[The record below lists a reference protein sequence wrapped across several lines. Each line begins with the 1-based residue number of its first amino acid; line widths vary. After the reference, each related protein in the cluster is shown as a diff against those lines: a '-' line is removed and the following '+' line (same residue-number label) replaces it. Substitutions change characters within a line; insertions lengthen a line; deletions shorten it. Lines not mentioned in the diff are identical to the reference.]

1 MRMLASLLLCWVTS
15 LGAAEDRAISA
26 AETAYAK
33 GDYATAVEQ
42 WSEEALKEG
51 VTAGRLSAL
60 GNAEWRL
67 GRKGR
72 AMVCW
77 ERALLLDPF
86 DPVALA
92 GIRHA
97 LNAGGTERPTFTWT
111 ENYAAFLTAD
121 VWLILA
127 TLSFWIAFLCIVVP
141 RLRRRSASEGNH
153 RARVISLTLLVLCMP
168 GLWGCR
174 VLSAR
179 AVVRKTEISLRLTP
193 TQFGEPL
200 SGVAE
205 GDVVRTGRPFN
216 GHVRVTTADGKTGWL
231 RAGEIETVRGAGL
244 PADLDQKAA
253 P

>member
-1 MRMLASLLLCWVTS
+1 MRSLSCLLLCWLTA
-15 LGAAEDRAISA
+15 LAAAETAPSA

-33 GDYATAVEQ
+33 GDFATAVEK
-42 WSEEALKEG
+42 WSDEARAEG
-51 VTAGRLSAL
+51 VSAGLLSAL

-77 ERALLLDPF
+77 ERALLLDPR

-97 LNAGGTERPTFTWT
+97 LNAGGAERPAMTWS
-111 ENYAAFLTAD
+111 EDYASFLTAD
-121 VWLILA
+121 AWLIVA
-127 TLSFWIAFLCIVVP
+127 TVAFWVALLCAVVP
-141 RLRRRSASEGNH
+141 RLRGRSASEWNH
-153 RARVISLTLLVLCMP
+153 RTRLIALTLLALCVP
-168 GLWGCR
+168 GLWGSR
-174 VLSAR
+174 SLSAR
-179 AVVRKTEISLRLTP
+179 AVIRKPDVSLRLTP

-200 SGVAE
+200 NGVAE

-216 GHVRVTTADGKTGWL
+216 GHVRVTTADGKTGWV
-231 RAGEIETVRGAGL
+231 RAGEIESVRGAGL

>member
-1 MRMLASLLLCWVTS
+1 MRFLACLLLCWLAP
-15 LGAAEDRAISA
+15 LGAADDRAIST

-33 GDYATAVEQ
+33 GDYATAIEK
-42 WSEEALKEG
+42 WSEEARIEG
-51 VTAGRLSAL
+51 VTAGRLAAL

-86 DPVALA
+86 DPVATA

-97 LNAGGTERPTFTWT
+97 LNAGGTDRPAFTWT
-111 ENYAAFLTAD
+111 EDYAAILTAD
-121 VWLILA
+121 AWLILA
-127 TLSFWIAFLCIVVP
+127 TLSFWIAFLCIIVP
-141 RLRRRSASEGNH
+141 RLRRRAASEANH
-153 RARVISLTLLVLCMP
+153 RARVISLTLLVLCIP
-168 GLWGCR
+168 GLWGSR
-174 VLSAR
+174 ELSAR

-200 SGVAE
+200 NSVAE
-205 GDVVRTGRPFN
+205 GDVVRTGRPLN

-231 RAGEIETVRGAGL
+231 RAGEIEAVRGVGL

>member
-1 MRMLASLLLCWVTS
+1 MRSLACLLLCWVTS
-15 LGAAEDRAISA
+15 LGAAEDRAVSA

-33 GDYATAVEQ
+33 GDYATAVEK
-42 WSEEALKEG
+42 WSEEARTEG

-77 ERALLLDPF
+77 ERALLLDPR

-97 LNAGGTERPTFTWT
+97 LNAGGTERPAFTWT
-111 ENYAAFLTAD
+111 EDYASFLTAD
-121 VWLILA
+121 AWLILA
-127 TLSFWIAFLCIVVP
+127 TVSFWVAFLCVIVP
-141 RLRRRSASEGNH
+141 RLRRRSATEANH
-153 RARVISLTLLVLCMP
+153 RARVIALTLLALCIP
-168 GLWGCR
+168 GLWGSR
-174 VLSAR
+174 LLSDR
-179 AVVRKTEISLRLTP
+179 AVIRKTEISLRLTP
-193 TQFGEPL
+193 TQYGEPL
-200 SGVAE
+200 NAVAE

-231 RAGEIETVRGAGL
+231 RAGEIESVRGPGL

>member
-1 MRMLASLLLCWVTS
+1 MRSFACLLLCWAAS
-15 LGAAEDRAISA
+15 LAAAPAPSA
-26 AETAYAK
+26 AEAAYAK
-33 GDYATAVEQ
+33 GDFATAVEK
-42 WSEEALKEG
+42 WSEEARAEG

-77 ERALLLDPF
+77 ERALLLDPR

-97 LNAGGTERPTFTWT
+97 LNAGGTERPAPTWS

-121 VWLILA
+121 AWLLLA
-127 TLSFWIAFLCIVVP
+127 VLSFWVAFLCVVVP
-141 RLRRRSASEGNH
+141 RLRRRPASEANH
-153 RARVISLTLLVLCMP
+153 RSRLVALTLLALCLP
-168 GLWGCR
+168 GLWGSR
-174 VLSAR
+174 TLDAR

-193 TQFGEPL
+193 TQLGESL
-200 SGVAE
+200 DAVAE

-216 GHVRVTTADGKTGWL
+216 GHVRVTTAAGKTGWL
-231 RAGEIETVRGAGL
+231 RAGEIESVRGPGL

>member
-1 MRMLASLLLCWVTS
+1 MRSFACVLFFWAATS
-15 LGAAEDRAISA
+15 GAVGATPTAAEA
-26 AETAYAK
+26 AYAK

-42 WSEEALKEG
+42 WSEAARTEG
-51 VTAGRLSAL
+51 VSAGLLSAL

-77 ERALLLDPF
+77 ERALLLDPR

-97 LNAGGTERPTFTWT
+97 LDAGGTERPALTWS
-111 ENYAAFLTAD
+111 ENYAALLTAD
-121 VWLILA
+121 AWLILA
-127 TLSFWIAFLCIVVP
+127 SLSFWVAFLCVIIP
-141 RLRRRSASEGNH
+141 RLRRRSASETNH
-153 RARVISLTLLVLCMP
+153 RTRMIALTLLALCIP
-168 GLWGCR
+168 GLWGSR
-174 VLSAR
+174 SLSDR
-179 AVVRKTEISLRLTP
+179 AVVRRTEISLRLTP

-200 SGVAE
+200 HAVAE

-216 GHVRVTTADGKTGWL
+216 GHVRATTADGKTGWL
-231 RAGEIETVRGAGL
+231 RTGEIEAVRGAGL

>member
-1 MRMLASLLLCWVTS
+1 MRSLACLLLCCLAT
-15 LGAAEDRAISA
+15 LAAAEAAPSA
-26 AETAYAK
+26 GETAYAK
-33 GDYATAVEQ
+33 GDYATAVEK
-42 WSEEALKEG
+42 WSEEARTDGASDGL
-51 VTAGRLSAL
+51 LSAL

-77 ERALLLDPF
+77 ERALLLDPR

-97 LNAGGTERPTFTWT
+97 LNAGGTERPAMTWA
-111 ENYAAFLTAD
+111 ENYASFLTAD
-121 VWLILA
+121 AWLLCA
-127 TLSFWIAFLCIVVP
+127 TAAFWAALLCVLVP
-141 RLRRRSASEGNH
+141 RLRRRSASEWNH
-153 RARVISLTLLVLCMP
+153 RTRVIALTLLALCVP
-168 GLWGCR
+168 GLWGSR
-174 VLSAR
+174 SLSAR
-179 AVVRKTEISLRLTP
+179 AVVRKADVSLRLTP

-200 SGVAE
+200 NGVAE

-216 GHVRVTTADGKTGWL
+216 GHVRVTTADGKTGWV
-231 RAGEIETVRGAGL
+231 RAGEIESVRGAGL

>member
-1 MRMLASLLLCWVTS
+1 
-15 LGAAEDRAISA
+15 
-26 AETAYAK
+26 
-33 GDYATAVEQ
+33 
-42 WSEEALKEG
+42 
-51 VTAGRLSAL
+51 
-60 GNAEWRL
+60 
-67 GRKGR
+67 
-72 AMVCW
+72 
-77 ERALLLDPF
+77 
-86 DPVALA
+86 
-92 GIRHA
+92 
-97 LNAGGTERPTFTWT
+97 
-111 ENYAAFLTAD
+111 

-141 RLRRRSASEGNH
+141 RLRRRPASEGNH
-153 RARVISLTLLVLCMP
+153 RARVISLTLLVLCIP

-200 SGVAE
+200 NSVAE

>member
-1 MRMLASLLLCWVTS
+1 MRSLACLLFCWASL
-15 LGAAEDRAISA
+15 LGAAETAPTA

-42 WSEEALKEG
+42 WSEEARTDG
-51 VTAGRLSAL
+51 VSAGLLSAL

-77 ERALLLDPF
+77 ERALLLDPR

-97 LNAGGTERPTFTWT
+97 LDAGGTERPALTWS
-111 ENYAAFLTAD
+111 ENYASFLTAD
-121 VWLILA
+121 AWLILA
-127 TLSFWIAFLCIVVP
+127 TAAFWVAFLCVVIP
-141 RLRRRSASEGNH
+141 RLRRRPAGEGNH
-153 RARVISLTLLVLCMP
+153 RARVVALTLLALCVP
-168 GLWGCR
+168 GLWGSR
-174 VLSAR
+174 SLSAR
-179 AVVRKTEISLRLTP
+179 AVVRRTEISLRLTP
-193 TQFGEPL
+193 TQFGEPMH
-200 SGVAE
+200 GVAE

-231 RAGEIETVRGAGL
+231 RAGEIESVRGPGL

>member
-1 MRMLASLLLCWVTS
+1 MRILACLLLCWLTS
-15 LGAAEDRAISA
+15 LGAAEDRALSA

-97 LNAGGTERPTFTWT
+97 LDAGGTERPAFTWT

-127 TLSFWIAFLCIVVP
+127 TGTRVGELLGAAWADSAASAAELRAAVERSGSKLGFVDLDRCLGVGRSQWVCAWVDRCQCARHAHVV
-141 RLRRRSASEGNH
+141 
-153 RARVISLTLLVLCMP
+153 
-168 GLWGCR
+168 
-174 VLSAR
+174 
-179 AVVRKTEISLRLTP
+179 
-193 TQFGEPL
+193 FG
-200 SGVAE
+200 SV
-205 GDVVRTGRPFN
+205 DVV
-216 GHVRVTTADGKTGWL
+216 
-231 RAGEIETVRGAGL
+231 E
-244 PADLDQKAA
+244 
-253 P
+253 